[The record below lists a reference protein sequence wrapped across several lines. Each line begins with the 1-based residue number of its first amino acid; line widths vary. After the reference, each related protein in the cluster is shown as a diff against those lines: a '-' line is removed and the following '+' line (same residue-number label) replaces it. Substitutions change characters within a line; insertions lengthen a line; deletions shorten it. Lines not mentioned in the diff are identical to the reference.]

1 MNKMV
6 SSIHVCQYHLDFAC
20 PWDSEDKHPTG
31 DNFSY
36 CDGHT
41 HAIIW
46 IILVLIAACSYW
58 SNSINTKMFVWARL
72 HILWN
77 LSSFNCIC
85 GSCGVMVKVP
95 HFKVSLKP
103 GLLPNVLKS
112 HYRSGVVIAKACHH
126 TFYTLTRNQRIGRN
140 RRTDGSSSWKVGWNP
155 RSLVTSWSSRFGLSS
170 RYTHDCV

>member
-20 PWDSEDKHPTG
+20 PWDSVDKHPTG

-140 RRTDGSSSWKVGWNP
+140 QRTDGSSSEKSVEI
-155 RSLVTSWSSRFGLSS
+155 LVLS
-170 RYTHDCV
+170 

>member
-6 SSIHVCQYHLDFAC
+6 SSIHVSQYHLDFAC

-41 HAIIW
+41 HAIW

-72 HILWN
+72 LNILWN

-112 HYRSGVVIAKACHH
+112 HYRSGVVIANLRPATTHF
-126 TFYTLTRNQRIGRN
+126 TQEPEN
-140 RRTDGSSSWKVGWNP
+140 RKKPEDRRQLFWKVGWNP

>member
-1 MNKMV
+1 MV

-31 DNFSY
+31 DNLSY

-85 GSCGVMVKVP
+85 GSCGVMVNVP

-103 GLLPNVLKS
+103 GLLPNFLKS

-140 RRTDGSSSWKVGWNP
+140 QRTDGSSSEKSVEI
-155 RSLVTSWSSRFGLSS
+155 LVLS
-170 RYTHDCV
+170 

>member
-1 MNKMV
+1 MV
-6 SSIHVCQYHLDFAC
+6 SGIHVCQYHLDFAC

-72 HILWN
+72 HILLN

-103 GLLPNVLKS
+103 GLLPNVL
-112 HYRSGVVIAKACHH
+112 I
-126 TFYTLTRNQRIGRN
+126 YTLTRNQRIGRN
-140 RRTDGSSSWKVGWNP
+140 QRTDGSSSEKSVEI
-155 RSLVTSWSSRFGLSS
+155 LVLS
-170 RYTHDCV
+170 